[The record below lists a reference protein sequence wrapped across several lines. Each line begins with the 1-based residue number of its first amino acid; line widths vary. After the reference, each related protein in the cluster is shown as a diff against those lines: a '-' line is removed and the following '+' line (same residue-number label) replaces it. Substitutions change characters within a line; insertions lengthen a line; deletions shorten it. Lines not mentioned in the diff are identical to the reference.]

1 MSILNQT
8 HFDSISP
15 AIRTASEIKNR
26 AARLAKTII
35 REWEHG
41 FDELWNNH
49 EATPEEILAELGTD
63 AAEVF
68 ELSSATC
75 QFMATILPER
85 LDEKL
90 VAIQAKI
97 AAKPAT
103 TVHEDGS
110 VTIDPV

>member
-1 MSILNQT
+1 MSILKQN
-8 HFDSISP
+8 HSNPVSP
-15 AIRTASEIKNR
+15 ALRATTQIKNR
-26 AARLAKTII
+26 AARLAETII

-41 FDELWNNH
+41 FDALWNNPQ
-49 EATPEEILAELGTD
+49 ATPAEVLAELGTD

-68 ELSSATC
+68 ELSAATV
-75 QFMATILPER
+75 QFMAAILSGR

-90 VAIQAKI
+90 AAIQAKI
-97 AAKPAT
+97 EAKPAT

>member
-1 MSILNQT
+1 MSILKQN
-8 HFDSISP
+8 HSDPVSP
-15 AIRTASEIKNR
+15 ALRATTQIKNR
-26 AARLAKTII
+26 TARLAETII

-41 FDELWNNH
+41 FDALWNNPQV
-49 EATPEEILAELGTD
+49 TPAEVLAELGTD

-68 ELSSATC
+68 ELSAATV
-75 QFMATILPER
+75 QFMAAILSGR

-90 VAIQAKI
+90 AAIQAKI
-97 AAKPAT
+97 AEKPAT

>member
-1 MSILNQT
+1 MSILKQN
-8 HFDSISP
+8 HSDPISP
-15 AIRTASEIKNR
+15 ALRATTQIKNR
-26 AARLAKTII
+26 AARLAETII

-41 FDELWNNH
+41 FDALWNNPQ
-49 EATPEEILAELGTD
+49 ATPAEVLAELGTD

-75 QFMATILPER
+75 QFMAAILSGR

-90 VAIQAKI
+90 ADIQAKI

>member
-1 MSILNQT
+1 MSILKQN
-8 HFDSISP
+8 HSDPISP
-15 AIRTASEIKNR
+15 ALRATTQIKNR
-26 AARLAKTII
+26 AARLAETII

-41 FDELWNNH
+41 FDALWNNPQ
-49 EATPEEILAELGTD
+49 ATPAEILAELGTD

-68 ELSSATC
+68 ELSSATF
-75 QFMATILPER
+75 QFMAAILSGR

-90 VAIQAKI
+90 ADIQAKI
-97 AAKPAT
+97 AEKPAT

>member
-1 MSILNQT
+1 MSILGQN
-8 HFDSISP
+8 HSDPVSP
-15 AIRTASEIKNR
+15 ALRATTQIKNR
-26 AARLAKTII
+26 AARLAETII

-41 FDELWNNH
+41 FDALWNNPQ
-49 EATPEEILAELGTD
+49 ATPAEVLAELGTD

-68 ELSSATC
+68 ELSSTTC
-75 QFMATILPER
+75 QFIAAILSGR

-90 VAIQAKI
+90 AAIQAKI